1 LKNALLTPELERLVG
16 RAVLDKEFRDT
27 LLANPAATAKNAGFI
42 LTPEEMANVQKFIM
56 PSKHQFASED
66 VYLAYWD
73 A

>member
-42 LTPEEMANVQKFIM
+42 LSPEEIANLNTINATPEGFEKISDTVNAWW
-56 PSKHQFASED
+56 A
-66 VYLAYWD
+66 
-73 A
+73 